1 MKLLKPEEIFISSV
15 PFKGYIVGLEEP
27 QDLISRGQ
35 TPDYK
40 RNKKQPV
47 AFCFDEYCLN
57 KFNWLPLEVASL
69 IEKEGEDCPVEV
81 PEEFLQKLTFFH
93 NPKNGKLCC
102 YVAPM
107 PQSRVEEF
115 QEAMKEIASKVKKV
129 SPIKFRAVYNLFS
142 RLSTTTP
149 KTPKTGVV

>member
-1 MKLLKPEEIFISSV
+1 MLLKPEEIFKSSV
-15 PFKGYIVGLEEP
+15 PFNGYIVGLKDP
-27 QDLISRGQ
+27 QTEISRGQ

-47 AFCFDEYCLN
+47 AFCFDEYCLL
-57 KFNWLPLEVASL
+57 KFDWLPLEVASL
-69 IEKEGEDCPVEV
+69 IEKEMSDQLLLPVEV

-93 NPKNGKLCC
+93 NRC

-149 KTPKTGVV
+149 KTPKTGRD

>member
-1 MKLLKPEEIFISSV
+1 MLLKPEEIFPPSV

-27 QDLISRGQ
+27 QAEISRGQ

-40 RNKKQPV
+40 RNKKQQV
-47 AFCFDEYCLN
+47 VFCFDEYCLN
-57 KFNWLPLEVASL
+57 KFNWLPLEVASI
-69 IEKEGEDCPVEV
+69 IEKEMRDCPVEV
-81 PEEFLQKLTFFH
+81 PEDFLEKLTFF
-93 NPKNGKLCC
+93 PKNGKLCC

-107 PQSRVEEF
+107 PQAGVRAF
-115 QEAMKEIASKVKKV
+115 QEAMKEVASKVKKV

-149 KTPKTGVV
+149 KTGV